1 MQFEKA
7 STSHG
12 IEKKENPKLSS
23 APAPRHDEDG
33 DIKPQEHRHTGDE
46 KPVTKKEKHS
56 EHGKKSG
63 PASQMSDVE
72 PKYNEKIP
80 ERSGNSRCNGC
91 VLI

>member
-1 MQFEKA
+1 MQFETA

-12 IEKKENPKLSS
+12 IEKKESPKLSS
-23 APAPRHDEDG
+23 APAPSHDEDG
-33 DIKPQEHRHTGDE
+33 DIKPQEHKHKEDA

-56 EHGKKSG
+56 EDGKKSG
-63 PASQMSDVE
+63 PASHMSDVE